1 MSRPGSGHGTRRPRC
16 GAPLRPLLL
25 GLAFATL
32 PAPARAQ
39 QPTPP
44 DTGRARNDTLTR
56 RPVTLQAVTITTTA
70 PQHYE
75 PASTARVTAAAVAA
89 APAADAYD
97 LLRQTAGLEV
107 HEQGQGPGFASDASI
122 RGFSS
127 DHSTDIAL
135 WVDGVPIN
143 EPVNGHAE
151 GYDDWN
157 LLMPEAI
164 SAISV
169 IAGPTSALY
178 GNFAMAGVV
187 NVQTL
192 DRLDGTRF
200 TASAGSNGRVEGA
213 LLGGLGGGG
222 SDAVLGIRGLHDD
235 GWRPNS
241 AYDVGQAHARLVLQ
255 GSGTSTLDAGVE
267 LYGTTWKSPG
277 FVSDSLF
284 ALRRYDV
291 VANPTDGGFKR
302 RAQERLS
309 YRLIAGPE
317 LLWRSTAYATQGQ
330 WQLYLTIPPEPG
342 GGEGTGS
349 QTEEEDRRYGFGL
362 TSAVTW
368 MASRAEVTA
377 GVEGRWDHASYQNW
391 LTTDRHRD
399 SAQTLV
405 GARQASA
412 AVFAEATLDFTPHLR
427 ATLGGR
433 YDWQDTRSSPAGG
446 GGASAGK
453 GVATPKLGLLYHVP
467 EWGALYVNASRGFR
481 QTDGVVT
488 DPALPFIT
496 EWAYEA
502 GVKLDRGPVTA
513 TAAAFRTDVSNE
525 QTFDPVTLR
534 STSGGA
540 SRRRGVELGATLRA
554 GAGLTLKADWTFLD
568 ARYARLVTPAG
579 DTLSGSP
586 VYNTARYAGVASATV
601 APPGRAWRAAVSL
614 GAVGPYAPFDEPG
627 VWRPAYALVHVTGTV
642 TIAPGDELEFG
653 VRNLLNRAYPELEAG
668 GYVSPGQPRSVFVT
682 LRAADRGP

>member
-1 MSRPGSGHGTRRPRC
+1 MSAARPAGRSPAGPARSC
-16 GAPLRPLLL
+16 LLAL
-25 GLAFATL
+25 ALAGLPAIAAAQQ
-32 PAPARAQ
+32 PAPAPA
-39 QPTPP
+39 
-44 DTGRARNDTLTR
+44 DTGRARNDSLTR

-70 PQHYE
+70 PRHYE
-75 PASTARVTAAAVAA
+75 PASTMRVSAAAVAA
-89 APAADAYD
+89 ALAADAYD

-213 LLGGLGGGG
+213 LLGGLGGDGA
-222 SDAVLGIRGLHDD
+222 DAVLGIRGLHDD
-235 GWRPNS
+235 GWRPHA
-241 AYDVGQAHARLVLQ
+241 AYDIGQAHARLVLQ

-267 LYGTTWKSPG
+267 LYGTTWDSPG
-277 FVSDSLF
+277 FLSEGLF

-309 YRLIAGPE
+309 WRLIAGPS

-342 GGEGTGS
+342 AGEGTGS

-377 GVEGRWDHASYQNW
+377 GVEGRWDHASYQRW
-391 LTTDRHRD
+391 LTTGRHRD

-405 GARQASA
+405 GARQGSA
-412 AVFAEATLDFTPHLR
+412 ALFAEATLDFTPHLR
-427 ATLGGR
+427 ATAGGR
-433 YDWQDTRSSPAGG
+433 WDQQDTRSAPD
-446 GGASAGK
+446 GAAASSDARGI
-453 GVATPKLGLLYHVP
+453 VTPKLGLLYHVP

-481 QTDGVVT
+481 RTDGVVT

-496 EWAYEA
+496 EWATEA
-502 GVKLDRGPVTA
+502 GVKLDRGPVAA
-513 TAAAFRTDVSNE
+513 TLAAFRTDVSDE
-525 QTFDPVTLR
+525 QSFDPVTLR
-534 STSGGA
+534 ATSGGA
-540 SRRRGVELGATLRA
+540 SRRRGVEVGATLRA
-554 GAGLTLKADWTFLD
+554 GPAVTLRTDWTLLD
-568 ARYARLVTPAG
+568 ARYRRLVTPEGDSLAG
-579 DTLSGSP
+579 SR
-586 VYNTARYAGVASATV
+586 VYNTARYVGATTLAV
-601 APPGRAWRAAVSL
+601 APPGRAWRAALSL
-614 GAVGPYAPFDEPG
+614 DAVGPYSPFDEPG
-627 VWRPAYALVHVTGTV
+627 VVRPAYAVAHLSATV
-642 TIAPGDELEFG
+642 EIAPGDELEVG
-653 VRNLLNRAYPELEAG
+653 VRNLFDRAYPELEAG

-682 LRAADRGP
+682 LRVADRAS